1 MSFSE
6 EDKEA
11 LSTRL
16 DEIQESLDEL
26 ENLLVTLN
34 QFKNLLVSINQE
46 VTKIA
51 QIALSFFLVMLVGLF
66 GGIFIAIM

>member
-11 LSTRL
+11 LGQRL
-16 DEIQESLDEL
+16 DEIQESFDEL
-26 ENLLVTLN
+26 ENLLVSV
-34 QFKNLLVSINQE
+34 KQE

-51 QIALSFFLVMLVGLF
+51 QIALSFFLVMLVGLVGMF
-66 GGIFIAIM
+66 FISILFA